1 MRQITINC
9 PESLYRKFKSQ
20 CAEKGITMTKVILDR
35 IQEFTNSPSD
45 KSDPDRL

>member
-9 PESLYRKFKSQ
+9 PEELYRKFKSR
-20 CAEKGITMTKVILDR
+20 CAERGVSMTKVILDR

-45 KSDPDRL
+45 ISGQDHP